1 MARSIQPLKDT
12 QCSSAKPREKEY
24 TLQDGNGLYL
34 RIRESGAKTW
44 MYRYLNKKN
53 NNRVKITLGS
63 YPALTLA
70 KARLKRSEL
79 ESMLVDG
86 LDPIEQLA
94 INEAKRT
101 NAHTLVN
108 VTNGWL
114 EAYAVKKP
122 LSDESKHKRLRKFE
136 NHLFSKLN
144 DISIDQV
151 KLRDLKD
158 ALNEIYVASP
168 DNAQRIRADLILIFS
183 YAVQHNYIE
192 INIARE
198 LEDMDLSAK
207 KSHRAT
213 FRTFSEIPQL
223 IRRIKA
229 DSGNPLTRLCL
240 LLTLHTFVRSS
251 EIRYARWSEI
261 NFEKKQWIIPA
272 TRTVI
277 EGIKHSD
284 RGAKMKTEHF
294 VPLSSQVLEILQQV
308 HQYSGSCDFV
318 FPSPNNKRNFI
329 SENTPNDALRRMGYA
344 KEEISLHG
352 FRALARSALGEMS
365 LFSRDALEKQMS
377 HQERD
382 DTVGA
387 YTHVAEYLEERKQI
401 MKVWSDWLDYI
412 ENHDYLTPHEYSK
425 HYRTNPL

>member
-1 MARSIQPLKDT
+1 MARLIQPLKDT

-34 RIRESGAKTW
+34 RVRESGAKTW
-44 MYRYLNKKN
+44 IYRYLNKKN
-53 NNRVKITLGS
+53 NKRVKITLGS

-70 KARLKRSEL
+70 KARLKRFEL
-79 ESMLVDG
+79 ESMLAEG
-86 LDPIEQLA
+86 LDPIEQLV

-114 EAYAVKKP
+114 DAYAVKKP

-136 NHLFSKLN
+136 NHLFSKFN
-144 DISIDQV
+144 NIPIDQV

-158 ALNEIYVASP
+158 ALNKIYESSP

-183 YAVQHNYIE
+183 YVVQHNYIE

-213 FRTFSEIPQL
+213 FKTFSEIPQL

-261 NFEKKQWIIPA
+261 NFENKQWVIPA
-272 TRTVI
+272 TRTAV
-277 EGIKHSD
+277 EGVKHAD

-294 VPLSSQVLEILQQV
+294 VPLSSQALEILKQV
-308 HQYSGSCDFV
+308 HQYSGNCDFV

-344 KEEISLHG
+344 KEEISFHG

-365 LFSRDALEKQMS
+365 IFSRDALEKQMS

-412 ENHDYLTPHEYSK
+412 ENHDYLTPHEYSEK
-425 HYRTNPL
+425 YRTNPL